1 MLAPTNGENN
11 QIIEPDEIERSL
23 GGTKLPG

>member
-11 QIIEPDEIERSL
+11 QIIEPDEIKRFL

>member
-1 MLAPTNGENN
+1 MLPMTNGEND
-11 QIIEPDEIERSL
+11 QIIEPDEIKRFL